1 MLAVSAG
8 LGHYFID
15 LFRPSQVRGAFSA
28 QQWQSPNSSGPQD
41 IWRRYF
47 SSPVNTPKPR
57 EIGVNPSELVGKV
70 LKHVQ
75 RSRNHPSVTLH
86 FTDNTV
92 YQILV
97 DGYNPVHRGLPKD
110 LEMDSGLEPI
120 LNPADGRCDVNL
132 TLTNATVITMVD
144 KAFQLGE
151 RESQWDQQHSA
162 LALRFAEDNQ
172 WHCVWATLM
181 DWERDESGESRCVF
195 RSYHDV
201 YVNTFQPSVRKGAG
215 VYKSFWRGIRKL
227 NRKPA

>member
-1 MLAVSAG
+1 MSFSTSATS
-8 LGHYFID
+8 LM
-15 LFRPSQVRGAFSA
+15 
-28 QQWQSPNSSGPQD
+28 PNQ
-41 IWRRYF
+41 RHTTTQ
-47 SSPVNTPKPR
+47 NTPKPR

-201 YVNTFQPSVRKGAG
+201 YVNTFQPSVLAGAHTAIFQYSCYDPSLLYSYSPS
-215 VYKSFWRGIRKL
+215 VLTKSSML
-227 NRKPA
+227 L